1 MTVVTISGQFGAGA
15 REVGQLLA
23 DRLQY
28 DYVDQ
33 AVLVAAAR
41 ALGVAVNR
49 VAERD
54 ERADTLRERIA
65 HFLERMLERSAVG
78 GVADPFIGA
87 PTLELMLSQSYQ
99 DVAGEEAEPR
109 LDDRVYLATISR
121 VISDLAN
128 RGRVVIIGRGSQMI
142 LRAHQDTVHLQV
154 IAELSVRIARV
165 QALEELSPADAEE
178 RIRSFD
184 RARVRFHK
192 KFWKVDVWD
201 PRLYDAVLNTTSI
214 DYDTAAEIGCLLV
227 QRRAAGV

>member
-15 REVGQLLA
+15 REVGQLIA
-23 DRLQY
+23 DRLQS

-109 LDDRVYLATISR
+109 LDDKVYLATISH
-121 VISDLAN
+121 VITDLAN

-142 LRAHQDTVHLQV
+142 LRGHQNSVHLQM
-154 IAELSVRIARV
+154 IADLSVRIARV
-165 QALEELSPADAEE
+165 QESEGLSPADAEE
-178 RIRSFD
+178 RIRTFD
-184 RARVRFHK
+184 RGRARFHK

-201 PRLYDAVLNTTSI
+201 PRLYDAVINTTTI
-214 DYDTAAEIGCLLV
+214 DYDTTAEIGCLLV

>member
-1 MTVVTISGQFGAGA
+1 MTVVTISAQFGAGA
-15 REVGQLLA
+15 RQVGQLIA
-23 DRLQY
+23 ERLQY

-33 AVLVAAAR
+33 TVLVEAAR
-41 ALGVAVNR
+41 ALGVAVDR

-54 ERADTLRERIA
+54 ERAASLRERIG

-87 PTLELMLSQSYQ
+87 PTLELMPSQSYQ
-99 DVAGEEAEPR
+99 DVAGEEAEPP

-121 VISDLAN
+121 VIADLAN

-154 IAELSVRIARV
+154 IAELAVRIARV
-165 QALEELSPADAEE
+165 QEWEGLSPADAEE
-178 RIRSFD
+178 RIHTFD
-184 RARVRFHK
+184 RARARFHK

-201 PRLYDAVLNTTSI
+201 PRLYDVVLNTTTI
-214 DYDTAAEIGCLLV
+214 GYYTAAEIGCLLV
-227 QRRAAGV
+227 RRRAAGV